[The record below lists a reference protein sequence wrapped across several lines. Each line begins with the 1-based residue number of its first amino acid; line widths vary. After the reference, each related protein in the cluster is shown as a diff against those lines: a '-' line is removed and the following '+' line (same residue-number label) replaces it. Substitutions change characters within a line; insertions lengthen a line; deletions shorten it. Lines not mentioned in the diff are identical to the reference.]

1 MAKLFKK
8 INFDSKSIKVNAI
21 FNSIYQILV
30 LLAPLITT
38 PYISRVLGVDAIGSY
53 QYCYSIMNYFTLV
66 AMFGFSDYGIKKIAE
81 LRDDKAK
88 RSNAFWEIMF
98 SKGLISLICLIVYF
112 IITLIL
118 FSGTEMMIFL
128 VMSLFVI
135 SVLLDPTFYFQG
147 RENFIS
153 ICIRNIIVRLF
164 TILMIFIVVHS
175 PDDVV
180 LYALVLAGSN
190 FLSAIIMFFSFKG
203 SINKPDF
210 KEMHVLE
217 QFKKSFPFFIPAL
230 SISLFTSLNQTL
242 LGAILKNDTV
252 SGYYAQAIRFSNLIG
267 SFVGSLSTIM
277 LSRISYLHAHNDE
290 EQVKHKVKVAFHAAW
305 AIGLPCVFGICAISH
320 VLIPVFLGP
329 GYEPVIY
336 LIYIIAPI
344 GIISPINTLYGN
356 VYYKAYNKIWY
367 QTGIL
372 LTAAIVSISL
382 NFLLIPKF
390 GATGCAI
397 ASLAAELVQVPI
409 YMFFSR
415 KTFDHKELFKTI
427 VKPLDASLIMLIAIY
442 VLDSVIGNSIS
453 NTLAVV
459 IYILF
464 GIIVYGIFILLFKDD
479 FILPLVQKVFVKVKT
494 KLFKK

>member
-164 TILMIFIVVHS
+164 TILMIFLVVHS

-203 SINKPDF
+203 SINKPNF

-230 SISLFTSLNQTL
+230 S
-242 LGAILKNDTV
+242 
-252 SGYYAQAIRFSNLIG
+252 
-267 SFVGSLSTIM
+267 
-277 LSRISYLHAHNDE
+277 
-290 EQVKHKVKVAFHAAW
+290 
-305 AIGLPCVFGICAISH
+305 
-320 VLIPVFLGP
+320 
-329 GYEPVIY
+329 
-336 LIYIIAPI
+336 
-344 GIISPINTLYGN
+344 
-356 VYYKAYNKIWY
+356 
-367 QTGIL
+367 
-372 LTAAIVSISL
+372 
-382 NFLLIPKF
+382 
-390 GATGCAI
+390 
-397 ASLAAELVQVPI
+397 
-409 YMFFSR
+409 
-415 KTFDHKELFKTI
+415 
-427 VKPLDASLIMLIAIY
+427 
-442 VLDSVIGNSIS
+442 
-453 NTLAVV
+453 
-459 IYILF
+459 
-464 GIIVYGIFILLFKDD
+464 
-479 FILPLVQKVFVKVKT
+479 
-494 KLFKK
+494 